1 MENAVAPTPEDRV
14 ADLIRDHLR
23 SADVDEVF
31 GPEVPLDHPAFDY
44 EERFYTP
51 LSMGSV
57 AWPFDPERPGVR
69 PFRDSLLDCILYL
82 RRAMA
87 EKRLRNQDLKAFRP
101 LPGEPDFALAYFRIG
116 ATIFAA
122 RAVSTPS
129 LPHGEEAAD
138 GPDSPWDLAVIV
150 AVDDEAIE

>member
-1 MENAVAPTPEDRV
+1 MEPTAPPKTAEDRV
-14 ADLIRDHLR
+14 AALIRDHLR

-31 GPEVPLDHPAFDY
+31 GPEAPLDHPAFDY

-51 LSMGSV
+51 LSIGSV

-87 EKRLRNQDLKAFRP
+87 ERKLRNQDLKAFRP
-101 LPGEPDFALAYFRIG
+101 LPGEPDFALVYFRIG

-122 RAVSTPS
+122 RAVPAP
-129 LPHGEEAAD
+129 LPHGEAPAH
-138 GPDSPWDLAVIV
+138 PDTPWNLAIAV
-150 AVDDEAIE
+150 AVDDEAID